1 KDCPEHSPT
10 APSAHPAGSSA
21 LMFTAF
27 STRTN
32 FAASSS
38 ALPGPPPDSRPP
50 RAMST
55 ATPSALR
62 ASIAWPMCCAKVST
76 WISSAAG
83 LPGRE
88 LSARTAAQPTSAPGQ
103 PRNAGRF
110 AHRRFLARSRRRR
123 SALAAPSG
131 GLDGQSHRL
140 RRAPAA
146 QRRSAAR
153 FYHGRAAV
161 AAAAATTLAT
171 RGLLDAVKRIEA
183 PLRAGD
189 LAGARAN
196 LSHIVGRDTAHLDRD
211 KVLAA
216 GLESLAESTCDGIVA
231 PLFYLFIGGLPLA
244 LAYKAVSTLDSM
256 IGYPTE
262 RYFYF
267 GKFAARLDDLAN
279 FLPARLTAG
288 FIVVA
293 AAALGLNPARA
304 WRIAW
309 RDRACH
315 LSPNAGYP
323 EAAFAGAFG
332 VRLGGPGVYFGKEI
346 RKPYIGDNVKS
357 LEIDSLKKGRALCL
371 ATALLALATFAL
383 LASARS

>member
-1 KDCPEHSPT
+1 MNL
-10 APSAHPAGSSA
+10 AMPAA
-21 LMFTAF
+21 LLIAAF
-27 STRTN
+27 SLDLAVGDPPWLPHPVVRMGKAIA
-32 FAASSS
+32 FGERRLHSGDPRRDFIMGAAL
-38 ALPGPPPDSRPP
+38 ALIVVG
-50 RAMST
+50 
-55 ATPSALR
+55 L
-62 ASIAWPMCCAKVST
+62 
-76 WISSAAG
+76 SAAG
-83 LPGRE
+83 
-88 LSARTAAQPTSAPGQ
+88 
-103 PRNAGRF
+103 AG
-110 AHRRFLARSRRRR
+110 
-123 SALAAPSG
+123 ALAAIFA
-131 GLDGQSHRL
+131 RL
-140 RRAPAA
+140 APPFA
-146 QRRSAAR
+146 
-153 FYHGRAAV
+153 FAAV

-267 GKFAARLDDLAN
+267 GKFAARMDDLAN